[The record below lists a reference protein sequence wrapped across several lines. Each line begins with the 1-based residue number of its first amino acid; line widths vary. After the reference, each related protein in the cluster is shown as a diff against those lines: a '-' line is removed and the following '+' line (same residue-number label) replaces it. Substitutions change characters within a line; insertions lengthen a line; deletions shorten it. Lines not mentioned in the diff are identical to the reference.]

1 MVDFDQGRW
10 ASIDLSLSWSRAAHL
25 GNTDRVR
32 RFKVVSVDRL
42 LGSSGPHRL
51 VQWYNGR
58 VGRASKTRRAGADGI
73 GDVARRQ
80 MPIMFLDHPGVGMA
94 DDAK

>member
-1 MVDFDQGRW
+1 MT
-10 ASIDLSLSWSRAAHL
+10 SSSSRIRRSTLTSRRAHF
-25 GNTDRVR
+25 R
-32 RFKVVSVDRL
+32 
-42 LGSSGPHRL
+42 PHRL
-51 VQWYNGR
+51 VQRYNGR

-80 MPIMFLDHPGVGMA
+80 MLIMFLDHPGVGMA